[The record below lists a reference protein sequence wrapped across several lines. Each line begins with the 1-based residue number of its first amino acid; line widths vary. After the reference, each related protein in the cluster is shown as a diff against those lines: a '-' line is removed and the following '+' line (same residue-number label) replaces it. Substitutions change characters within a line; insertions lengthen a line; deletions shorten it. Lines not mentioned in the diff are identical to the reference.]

1 MKFWPSAK
9 TLQTAGWTR
18 RSRRKRG
25 GGKGELRLSRRLT
38 ERMAHA
44 SLRVSLEHGNGREE
58 QKVCGVRPRVSSYVR
73 LNRQKVPT
81 ICEKRFK

>member
-18 RSRRKRG
+18 RSRI
-25 GGKGELRLSRRLT
+25 GGKGELRLSRRST
-38 ERMAHA
+38 ERMTHA
-44 SLRVSLEHGNGREE
+44 SLRVSSEHGNGREE
-58 QKVCGVRPRVSSYVR
+58 QKVRGVRPHVPPYVW
-73 LNRQKVPT
+73 LNRQKEPT